1 MDRTTLLFMRRLSG
15 SLTERLYHRAL
26 ALERIASL
34 APVGR
39 RALSQQMQLPERE
52 VRTLCDALREDGLI
66 RADASG
72 MALTAKAEPLIEDA
86 RAMVRCLGG
95 TEALEKDLA
104 EALGVKSVYIVPGD
118 MDENPDVL
126 RQVGR
131 MAAQRLRPML
141 EGGMILTVSGGS
153 TMAAVAAGMH
163 TASPVNVHVLPAR
176 GGMGRAVETQASTL
190 AQEFARALGGSYSTL
205 HLPDAVTPDALRELI
220 KLPEIREPL
229 GAMHH
234 TDLLLYGIGRAEIM
248 ARNRAL
254 PEDEVKGILQMGAVA
269 EAVGCY
275 FDGEG
280 RMVFQASGVG
290 LSEKEL
296 SSIPRIVAVAAGS
309 GKARAI
315 ISVMRHHHHEL
326 LVTDEGAA
334 RAIQAVL
341 RAEEAASHRS

>member
-1 MDRTTLLFMRRLSG
+1 MDKSTLQFLNALSG
-15 SLTERLYHRAL
+15 DLTERFYHRAL
-26 ALERIASL
+26 ALERIAAL

-39 RALSQQMQLPERE
+39 RLLSQQMQLPERE

-72 MALTAKAEPLIEDA
+72 MTITEKASPLIDGA
-86 RAMVRCLGG
+86 REMVRCLGG
-95 TEALEKDLA
+95 TEALEKELTERLDIR
-104 EALGVKSVYIVPGD
+104 SVYIVPGNA
-118 MDENPDVL
+118 DETGDVL

-141 EGGMILTVSGGS
+141 ENGMILTVSGGS

-163 TASPVNVHVLPAR
+163 STSPISVHVLPAR
-176 GGMGRAVETQASTL
+176 GGMGRAVETQASTI
-190 AQEFARALGGSYSTL
+190 AQEFAKALGASYSPL
-205 HLPDAVTPDALRELI
+205 HLPDAVTPDALKELI
-220 KLPEIREPL
+220 KLPEISEPL
-229 GAMHH
+229 GAMHR
-234 TDLLLYGIGRAEIM
+234 TDLLLYGIGRAEVM

-254 PEDEVKGILQMGAVA
+254 PEDEVRGILSMGAVA

-275 FDGEG
+275 FDSEG
-280 RMVFQASGVG
+280 HMVFQASGVG
-290 LSEKEL
+290 LGERQL

-315 ISVMRHHHHEL
+315 LAVARHHRHEL

-334 RAIQAVL
+334 RAILSIL
-341 RAEEAASHRS
+341 REEASIRS